1 MALFSFCLFFT
12 QFRSYDNTLENCLLL
27 LLILLLLFPDIH
39 VDISFRTEIDKQNMQ
54 TKEFFP
60 H

>member
-1 MALFSFCLFFT
+1 MALFSFCLLFT
-12 QFRSYDNTLENCLLL
+12 QFRSHDNTLENCLLL

>member
-1 MALFSFCLFFT
+1 MALFSFCLLFT
-12 QFRSYDNTLENCLLL
+12 QFRSCDNTLENCLLL
-27 LLILLLLFPDIH
+27 LLLLLFPDIH